1 MSSHQG
7 TSFSQQLYDEAASWL
22 VEFRCGDIDA
32 AGRTD
37 FYRWLQTSPE
47 HMRAYLEL
55 AAIWNEGSALDRA
68 QCMPDLPLLERSQ
81 PATNVIPFSAADPE
95 RSNEPHDAGRSGRLP
110 ARGGTA
116 KRNLLSFAAAAL
128 LAGVGVLQWYW
139 HEVRGVYTTGVGEQ
153 HLITLG
159 DGSAI
164 ELNAQSKIRVR
175 YAEQQ
180 REVELL
186 RGEALFSVAHDA
198 SRPFVVHT
206 ADTRVRA
213 LGTLFD
219 VYRKPAETTV
229 TVIQGTVAVMPTLAR
244 PQDESAGSPR
254 LEAVLPA
261 NNGSANTTTG
271 GGRGRESP
279 VGKVAASALGAR
291 ELLLAAGEQVRVV
304 PEGAVK
310 QPAPDVVAA
319 TAWSQG
325 RIVFHSTPLKDVV
338 ADFNRYNTRQLVIR
352 DAELLTFKVTGIF
365 SSTDPMSLI
374 RFLEGRP
381 EMNVTRT
388 SNEIIISTKRAI
400 PAASHEEP

>member
-7 TSFSQQLYDEAASWL
+7 TSFNQQLYDEAASWL

-32 AGRTD
+32 TGRAD

-68 QCMPDLPLLERSQ
+68 QHMSDLALLEQSQ
-81 PATNVIPFSAADPE
+81 PETNVIPFSASDPE
-95 RSNEPHDAGRSGRLP
+95 RSNEPQDASRSVRRP

-116 KRNLLSFAAAAL
+116 KRNLLTFAAAAL
-128 LAGVGVLQWYW
+128 LAAVGVFQWYW
-139 HEVRGVYTTGVGEQ
+139 HEVRGVYTTAVGEQ

-164 ELNAQSKIRVR
+164 EMNAQSKIRVR
-175 YAEQQ
+175 YTAKQ
-180 REVELL
+180 RELELL

-198 SRPFVVHT
+198 SRPFVVQT

-213 LGTLFD
+213 LGTRFD

-244 PQDESAGSPR
+244 PQDESADSAR

-261 NNGSANTTTG
+261 NNGSTNTATG
-271 GGRGRESP
+271 SGVGREFP
-279 VGKVAASALGAR
+279 VGKLGAWALGSR
-291 ELLLAAGEQVRVV
+291 ELLLVAGEQVRVV
-304 PEGAVK
+304 PQGATK
-310 QPAPDVVAA
+310 QPAPDVLAA

-325 RIVFHSTPLKDVV
+325 RIVFHGTPLKDVV
-338 ADFNRYNTRQLVIR
+338 AEFNRYNTRQLVIR

-374 RFLEGRP
+374 RFFEARP
-381 EMNVTRT
+381 EMNVKET
-388 SNEIIISTKRAI
+388 SDEIIISTRRASS
-400 PAASHEEP
+400 AASHQEP